1 MYRRDLAYIHHH
13 GFSEFAES
21 SAPFVIEL
29 LWRTGNPA
37 CPDRQDC
44 LSSTFVVEV
53 GCGSGVLAREL
64 TKAGLKV
71 LGFDASPAMIELAR
85 KTAPKARFEVAP
97 FETAELPA
105 CDAVIAMGEV
115 LNYGDI
121 RTFLPL
127 AAEALRPGGLLLFDI
142 AERGSYPDYDEV
154 RTGGDDWSVIAIK
167 QSDGVKVTRRVFTF
181 REDSRDEELHV
192 LELYERAEVLS
203 LLEGFRVRIRRSYG
217 KRRLPKGHAA
227 YVCVK
232 RDRAARLQPG
242 AP

>member
-21 SAPFVIEL
+21 SAPFVIGL
-29 LWRTGNPA
+29 LPRGA
-37 CPDRQDC
+37 
-44 LSSTFVVEV
+44 FVVEV

-64 TKAGLKV
+64 TDAGLDV

-85 KTAPKARFEVAP
+85 QTAPKARFEVAP
-97 FETAELPA
+97 FETAELPE

-121 RTFLPL
+121 RTFLPRAT
-127 AAEALRPGGLLLFDI
+127 AALKPGGLLLFDV
-142 AERGSYPDYDEV
+142 AERGSYPAYDEV

-192 LELYERAEVLS
+192 LELYERGEVLS
-203 LLEGFRVRIRRSYG
+203 LLGDFRVRIRRSYG
-217 KRRLPKGHAA
+217 KRRLPQGHAT

-232 RDRAARLQPG
+232 RERKSGGMSGHASFVRPKTR
-242 AP
+242 